1 MANKKDTMLEVT
13 SYEVLGKLPDLFQ
26 MDDGTRLTDPVDWE
40 KRRAQLYKTAIELQ
54 YGTMPPAPEFLE
66 VEPLYDGPSSKS
78 FRIITG
84 TKARPVSFRMQV
96 LPPKGKKSGFPI
108 IVDGDGCFKYTTQAG
123 YVDAALSKGI
133 AWALFDRTELA
144 HDIQGEG
151 RRQGQLYGTYPEYT
165 FGALGAWA
173 WGYSRCVDAL
183 LKLELIDPNCI
194 TFTGHSRGAK
204 TAMLA
209 GVLDTRAAIV
219 NPNET
224 CAGSCSCYRVH
235 MSAKTL
241 SGEEKRSETLAD
253 LLSKFDFWMG
263 EGMKAYAEREA
274 ELPFDAHFLKAMVA
288 PRTLFVSEAVHDI
301 WANPIGSWQTTMA
314 AGELFKFL
322 GKKDNLYW
330 YFRDGTHA
338 HLTEDVEMLVSLI
351 QHKRKGT
358 PLHEDF
364 FRRPFEEKE
373 FIF

>member
-1 MANKKDTMLEVT
+1 MEHKIENMVEVT

-26 MDDGTRLTDPVDWE
+26 MDDGTRLTNPADWE
-40 KRRAQLYKTAIELQ
+40 KRRAEIYKTAVELQ
-54 YGTMPPAPEFLE
+54 YGTMPPEPEFLE
-66 VEPLYDGPSSKS
+66 VETLYDSPKTKS

-84 TKARPVSFRMQV
+84 TKAHPISFRMQV

-123 YVDAALSKGI
+123 YVDAALDKGI
-133 AWALFDRTELA
+133 GWALFDRTELA
-144 HDIQGEG
+144 HDIQYEG
-151 RRQGQLYGTYPEYT
+151 RRKGDLYEVYPEYT

-183 LKLELIDPNCI
+183 LKLGLVDPEWI
-194 TFTGHSRGAK
+194 IFSGHSRGAK

-224 CAGSCSCYRVH
+224 CAGGCACYRIH
-235 MSAKTL
+235 MTSKNLAGEAKA
-241 SGEEKRSETLAD
+241 SETLAN
-253 LLSKFDFWMG
+253 LLDKFDFWMG
-263 EGMKAYAEREA
+263 EGMQEYAEREN
-274 ELPFDAHFLKAMVA
+274 ELPFDSHFLKAMVA
-288 PRTLFVSEAVHDI
+288 PRTLFVSEAAHDP
-301 WANPIGSWQTTMA
+301 WSNPIGSWMTTMA

-322 GKKDNLYW
+322 GKEDNLYW
-330 YFRDGTHA
+330 YFRDGAHA
-338 HLTEDVEMLVSLI
+338 HLPQDVEMLVSLI
-351 QHKRKGT
+351 NHKRKGT

>member
-1 MANKKDTMLEVT
+1 MEHKIENMVEVT

-26 MDDGTRLTDPVDWE
+26 MDDGTRLTNPADWE
-40 KRRAQLYKTAIELQ
+40 KRRAEIYKTAVELQ
-54 YGTMPPAPEFLE
+54 YGTMPPEPEFLE
-66 VEPLYDGPSSKS
+66 VETLYDSAKTKS

-84 TKARPVSFRMQV
+84 TKAHPISFRMQV

-123 YVDAALSKGI
+123 YVDAALDQGI
-133 AWALFDRTELA
+133 GWALFDRTELA
-144 HDIQGEG
+144 HDIQYEG
-151 RRQGQLYGTYPEYT
+151 RRKGDLYEVYPEYT

-183 LKLELIDPNCI
+183 LKLGLVDPEWI
-194 TFTGHSRGAK
+194 IFTGHSRGAK

-224 CAGSCSCYRVH
+224 CAGGCACYRIH
-235 MSAKTL
+235 MTSKNLAGEAKA
-241 SGEEKRSETLAD
+241 SETLANLMD
-253 LLSKFDFWMG
+253 KFGFWMG
-263 EGMKAYAEREA
+263 EGMEDYTEREN
-274 ELPFDAHFLKAMVA
+274 ELPFDSHFLKAMVA
-288 PRTLFVSEAVHDI
+288 PRTLFVSEAAHDP
-301 WANPIGSWQTTMA
+301 WSNPIGSWMTTMA

-322 GKKDNLYW
+322 GKEDNLYW
-330 YFRDGTHA
+330 YFRDGAHA
-338 HLTEDVEMLVSLI
+338 HLPQDVEMLVSLI
-351 QHKRKGT
+351 NHKRKGT

>member
-1 MANKKDTMLEVT
+1 MENKIENMLEVT

-26 MDDGTRLTDPVDWE
+26 MDDGTRLTNPADWE
-40 KRRAQLYKTAIELQ
+40 KRRAEIYKTAVELQ
-54 YGTMPPAPEFLE
+54 YGTMPPEPGFLE
-66 VEPLYDGPSSKS
+66 VETLYDSAKTKS

-84 TKARPVSFRMQV
+84 TKAHPISFRMQV

-108 IVDGDGCFKYTTQAG
+108 IVDGDGCFKYTTQTG
-123 YVDAALSKGI
+123 YVDAALDKGI
-133 AWALFDRTELA
+133 GWALFDRTELA
-144 HDIQGEG
+144 HDIQYEG
-151 RRQGQLYGTYPEYT
+151 RRKGDLYEVYPEYT

-183 LKLELIDPNCI
+183 LKLGLVDPEWI
-194 TFTGHSRGAK
+194 IFSGHSRGAK

-209 GVLDTRAAIV
+209 GVLDTRATIV

-224 CAGSCSCYRVH
+224 CAGGCACYRIH

-241 SGEEKRSETLAD
+241 AGEDKPSETLANLID
-253 LLSKFDFWMG
+253 KFGFWMG
-263 EGMKAYAEREA
+263 EGMQDYTEREN
-274 ELPFDAHFLKAMVA
+274 ELPFDSHFLKAMIA
-288 PRTLFVSEAVHDI
+288 PRTLFVSEAAHDP
-301 WANPIGSWQTTMA
+301 WSNPIGSWMTTMA

-322 GKKDNLYW
+322 GKEDNLYW
-330 YFRDGTHA
+330 YFRDGAHA
-338 HLTEDVEMLVSLI
+338 HLPQDVEMLVSLI
-351 QHKRKGT
+351 NHKRKGT